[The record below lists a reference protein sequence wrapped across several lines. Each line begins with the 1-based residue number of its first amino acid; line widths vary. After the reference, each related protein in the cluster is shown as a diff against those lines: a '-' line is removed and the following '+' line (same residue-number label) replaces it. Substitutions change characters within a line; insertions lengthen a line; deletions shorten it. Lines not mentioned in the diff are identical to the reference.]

1 MNTLTILTII
11 LFAMDVE
18 MSKKLTF
25 QKKLKLITSPYQR
38 LWYEDYVE
46 AVINFF
52 QHMLHLK
59 DYYSS
64 MKKILITILLMGAP
78 FLFAFAQISET
89 EDLPLVPEDMQYVQ
103 AKVIDSQVDEQ
114 GYKIYYAE
122 LKDGKII
129 EVDSY
134 GEPVEIGSRIFLQ
147 YFPDEDLYNFITVN
161 RNTSVIAL
169 FVIFVGSILLLA
181 RKKGVR
187 SLLSLT
193 ASFLL
198 LFFGL
203 VPLLLN
209 GYDPILTSLFFGLA
223 VLFLSIFVTHG
234 FNWQSFVSFLGSV
247 TSILIA
253 IILLSI
259 ISDTTLLTGLINEHV
274 QYLSFEVG
282 DTVNLVR
289 LISASIIIGILG
301 VLDDIT
307 ITQVAVVRELSS
319 DNTLSKKN
327 IFTKALN
334 VGKDHIASLVN
345 TLVFAYVGA
354 TLPLIMFIALL
365 KVPIVVLLSQE
376 FIFVEIAR
384 SLIGAIALTIA
395 VPVTTWLAVF
405 VFLKPIHKDACS
417 LESACAHTHH

>member
-1 MNTLTILTII
+1 
-11 LFAMDVE
+11 
-18 MSKKLTF
+18 
-25 QKKLKLITSPYQR
+25 PYQR

-203 VPLLLN
+203 VP
-209 GYDPILTSLFFGLA
+209 
-223 VLFLSIFVTHG
+223 
-234 FNWQSFVSFLGSV
+234 
-247 TSILIA
+247 
-253 IILLSI
+253 
-259 ISDTTLLTGLINEHV
+259 
-274 QYLSFEVG
+274 
-282 DTVNLVR
+282 
-289 LISASIIIGILG
+289 
-301 VLDDIT
+301 
-307 ITQVAVVRELSS
+307 
-319 DNTLSKKN
+319 
-327 IFTKALN
+327 
-334 VGKDHIASLVN
+334 
-345 TLVFAYVGA
+345 
-354 TLPLIMFIALL
+354 
-365 KVPIVVLLSQE
+365 
-376 FIFVEIAR
+376 
-384 SLIGAIALTIA
+384 
-395 VPVTTWLAVF
+395 
-405 VFLKPIHKDACS
+405 
-417 LESACAHTHH
+417 